1 MKKIKTIS
9 IWYNGQIVLGTI
21 FDLNSINDN
30 LSMNATFY
38 YQIFSDNNIQLTEG
52 NLIMEGKDYQDW
64 NTNEYAYNWAA
75 KKLNLEILPE

>member
-1 MKKIKTIS
+1 MKKIQNIS
-9 IWYNGQIVLGTI
+9 IWYNGEMVLGTI
-21 FDLNSINDN
+21 FNLNSINDN

-75 KKLNLEILPE
+75 KKLNLQILPE